1 MYSAFALP
9 MSVSHMKLMNISAAS
24 WCSLVAGMAMQ
35 STDSTLP
42 SSGNTQARSGLSS
55 IMVMA
60 SPE

>member
-1 MYSAFALP
+1 MYSALATP
-9 MSVSHMKLMNISAAS
+9 TSTSHMKLMNISAAS
-24 WCSLVAGMAMQ
+24 WFWLAAGMHMQ

-42 SSGNTQARSGLSS
+42 SSGKTQARSGLSS